1 VRAVGANSL
10 WISGPRPPLGERVP
24 RCAGAGEGVLEV
36 SELSQD
42 WTYLDQAR
50 RSEQPTLFELTAR
63 DEFATCH

>member
-1 VRAVGANSL
+1 M
-10 WISGPRPPLGERVP
+10 P
-24 RCAGAGEGVLEV
+24 RCAGVGEGALEV